1 MTHNKKE
8 LDLRRIELTLRP
20 IGLTKLWKL
29 LLCLIH
35 YRKMCLRK
43 YDLKRWL
50 LVGMADYKTWFG
62 LALSA
67 SSLITN
73 KSTLTTIFS
82 TTDR

>member
-20 IGLTKLWKL
+20 VGSTKLWKL
-29 LLCLIH
+29 LLCFI
-35 YRKMCLRK
+35 YDRKMCLRK
-43 YDLKRWL
+43 YDLKRPL
-50 LVGMADYKTWFG
+50 PVGMADYKTWFG

-73 KSTLTTIFS
+73 KSTLTTFS